1 MGIGCW
7 VKTPGDLLLSHDMA
21 KKAVQYRY
29 LLGGCLLLDM
39 EEHKTENGI
48 SLYETL
54 EQLTDALKT
63 GKKESMELC
72 LARMEEE
79 IKGRSSIKAVRACIF
94 SKLSVPSGM
103 RVRRYWLT
111 NRR

>member
-79 IKGRSSIKAVRACIF
+79 IKGAFVDKKPCVHVSSANCPCHRECV
-94 SKLSVPSGM
+94 
-103 RVRRYWLT
+103 
-111 NRR
+111 